1 MEGEPAASRRREA
14 NVGLRRRIRAEASP
28 FRLGGAGRDA
38 SEQDVQQLLWELC
51 DAEREALILGPAAGR
66 VWRAQFSELLDDAVI
81 LALPPGQEAAPIGPA
96 THLCVTFSFE
106 NRAGV
111 FLASVFEVRGRSPE
125 VPSER
130 LLVGIPEQVLL
141 AGRRLSFRVPIPSRR
156 GLELVLRR
164 SDGTELRPDPLDIS
178 LTGMGVQFDLSEDP
192 ELAVGEQLGAT
203 LRLFE
208 TVAELPVVVRR
219 SRDRGRYGLYFSQV
233 RLGPDIDPPEEIR
246 AIFKALER
254 RWLQASAL

>member
-1 MEGEPAASRRREA
+1 MGVRRRARVE
-14 NVGLRRRIRAEASP
+14 GSP
-28 FRLGGAGRDA
+28 LRLGDGEGTRSDR
-38 SEQDVQQLLWELC
+38 DVQRLLRELC
-51 DAEREALILGPAAGR
+51 EAEREALILGPAAGR
-66 VWRAQFSELLDDAVI
+66 VWRARFTELLDDGVI
-81 LALPPGQEAAPIGPA
+81 LALPPGEEAAPIGPA

-130 LLVGIPEQVLL
+130 LVVGIPDQVLL

-164 SDGTELRPDPLDIS
+164 SDGTELRPEPLDIS
-178 LTGMGVQFDLSEDP
+178 LTGMGIQFELAEDP
-192 ELAVGEQLGAT
+192 ELAVGEQLDAS

-208 TVAELPVVVRR
+208 TVAEIPVVVRR
-219 SRDRGRYGLYFSQV
+219 SRDRGRYGLFFQPV
-233 RLGPDIDPPEEIR
+233 ALGPDIDPPEEIR

-254 RWLQASAL
+254 RWLQAAAL

>member
-1 MEGEPAASRRREA
+1 MEARRRSR
-14 NVGLRRRIRAEASP
+14 VDGSP
-28 FRLGGAGRDA
+28 FRLGGSAGR
-38 SEQDVQQLLWELC
+38 ELEEDVQQLLWELC

-66 VWRAQFSELLDDAVI
+66 VWRARFQELLDDAVV
-81 LALPPGQEAAPIGPA
+81 LALAPGEQAAPIGPA
-96 THLCVTFSFE
+96 THLCVTFSCE
-106 NRAGV
+106 SRAGV
-111 FLASVFEVRGRSPE
+111 FLASVFEVRERSPE
-125 VPSER
+125 VPSDR

-164 SDGTELRPDPLDIS
+164 ADGTELRPDPLDIS
-178 LTGMGVQFDLSEDP
+178 LTGMGIQFELAEDP
-192 ELAVGEQLGAT
+192 ELAVGEQLDAR

-219 SRDRGRYGLYFSQV
+219 SRDRGRYGLYFAQV

-254 RWLQASAL
+254 RWLQAAAL

>member
-1 MEGEPAASRRREA
+1 MATGFGEAG
-14 NVGLRRRIRAEASP
+14 VGLRRQARADGSS
-28 FRLGGAGRDA
+28 FRLGSAGRDGT
-38 SEQDVQQLLWELC
+38 EQDVQQLLWELC
-51 DAEREALILGPAAGR
+51 DGEREALILGPAAGR
-66 VWRAQFSELLDDAVI
+66 LWKARFSELLDDAVI
-81 LALPPGQEAAPIGPA
+81 LVLPRGEEVAPIGPA

-106 NRAGV
+106 SRAGV
-111 FLASVFEVRGRSPE
+111 FLASVFEVRRPSPE
-125 VPSER
+125 VPSNR
-130 LLVGIPEQVLL
+130 LVVGIPEQVLL

-164 SDGTELRPDPLDIS
+164 ADGTELRPEPLDIS
-178 LTGMGVQFDLSEDP
+178 LTGMGVQFELAEDP
-192 ELAVGEQLGAT
+192 ELVVGEQLDAS

-219 SRDRGRYGLYFSQV
+219 SRDRGRYGLYFEDV

-254 RWLQASAL
+254 RWLQAAAL